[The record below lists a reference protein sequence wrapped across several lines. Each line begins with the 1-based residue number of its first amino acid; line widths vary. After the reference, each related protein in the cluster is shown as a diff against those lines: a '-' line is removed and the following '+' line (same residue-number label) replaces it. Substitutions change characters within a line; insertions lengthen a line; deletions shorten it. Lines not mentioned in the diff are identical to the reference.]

1 MDIFM
6 SEVEIIK
13 TLRSLGFTE
22 YQSRIYLTLS
32 TRGPLNPTE
41 ISTIANMPRPNVYPS
56 LERLVKDGL
65 VLRESVGR
73 GPRYLAVP
81 FNQVSNILNSDLE
94 NKMKLLEKVKL
105 EFDKL
110 LSEGQYTRLSPSE
123 TAWLVSGTEKI
134 NDTFLTLLEKAEK
147 SIIAIITPELLTPEL
162 NPELSKQIVALLK
175 KKALSNVKISL
186 GVKMSKPVQASLKP
200 IMNKCTVYPWT
211 LGEVPFGS
219 YVVDDSEC
227 VVTLIGKWAPFATYD
242 LAIWVRNPV
251 FVKSFLYLTE
261 RLLTLGAST
270 ANR

>member
-1 MDIFM
+1 M

-13 TLRSLGFTE
+13 TLKSLGFTE

-56 LERLVKDGL
+56 LERLVKEGL

-81 FNQVSNILNSDLE
+81 FNQVSNILNNDLE
-94 NKMKLLEKVKL
+94 RKMKLLEQAKK

-123 TAWLVSGTEKI
+123 TAWLVSGEEKI
-134 NDTFLTLLEKAEK
+134 TDTFLSLLEKAQK
-147 SIIAIITPELLTPEL
+147 SIIAIITPELLLPEL
-162 NPELSKQIVALLK
+162 NPELSKQIVELLK
-175 KKALSNVKISL
+175 KKASSNVKIEL
-186 GVKMSKPVQASLKP
+186 GVKLNKQVKAALKP
-200 IMNKCTVYPWT
+200 LENKCTVYPWT

-219 YVVDDSEC
+219 YIVDENEC
-227 VVTLIGKWAPFATYD
+227 ILTLIGKWAPFASYD

-270 ANR
+270 VKT